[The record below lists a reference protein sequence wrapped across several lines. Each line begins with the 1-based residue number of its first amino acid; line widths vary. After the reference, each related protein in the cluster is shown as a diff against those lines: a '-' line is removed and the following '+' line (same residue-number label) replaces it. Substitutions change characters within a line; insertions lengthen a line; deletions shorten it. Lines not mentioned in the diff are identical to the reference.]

1 MDRSL
6 IGGPLDVGRHG
17 WRRYFIV
24 GVCVCVCVVGWCGC
38 TSGGD
43 FEKVKSIK
51 VNIKFYQ
58 I

>member
-24 GVCVCVCVVGWCGC
+24 GVCVCVVGWCGC

-51 VNIKFYQ
+51 VNIKFYH

>member
-6 IGGPLDVGRHG
+6 IGGPLNVGRHG
-17 WRRYFIV
+17 WRRCFIV
-24 GVCVCVCVVGWCGC
+24 GVCVCVCVVGW
-38 TSGGD
+38 

-51 VNIKFYQ
+51 VNIKFYH